1 MPNTRLRFATSI
13 MKIFDLRAAVYR
25 KGPALQKTH
34 QTIDQQS
41 RAQHSGLR
49 DASRMLSHCGGD
61 RSCAVLLCALPVV
74 CWY

>member
-13 MKIFDLRAAVYR
+13 MKIFELIAAVYR

-41 RAQHSGLR
+41 RAQHSRLR
-49 DASRMLSHCGGD
+49 DASRMPSGGD
-61 RSCAVLLCALPVV
+61 AALYYYAHSLCVV
-74 CWY
+74 C